1 MDPNRNTAP
10 LPEVRVIDVKET
22 ELNVIDAEVPEMSGM
37 LERENVVKD
46 VDLAMNVPVDVSEM
60 MD

>member
-1 MDPNRNTAP
+1 MVPNINTAP
-10 LPEVRVIDVKET
+10 LPEVRVIDEKET
-22 ELNVIDAEVPEMSGM
+22 ELNVIDAEAPEMSGM

-46 VDLAMNVPVDVSEM
+46 VDLAMNVPVDVREM